1 MKCTKSESILFKE
14 ISQKYNLKNEGFLMN
29 FFKKRLKNKLDNDI
43 QLQKA
48 LIDADKELDSLR
60 DYVKQAEKEGRHVPA
75 YVKRYL

>member
-1 MKCTKSESILFKE
+1 MKCTKSESRLFKE

-60 DYVKQAEKEGRHVPA
+60 DYVKQAEKEGRPVPT